1 VGIVAW
7 QDRRMRWDDLFRDL
21 EAQLTAAA
29 GAEVDAEVA
38 DRSRR
43 EAARLA
49 LVDRARAAA
58 GRPLVLRVAGAGA
71 VKGRLVDVGS
81 EWLLLTDGAAGS
93 DSESLV
99 PLSAVLS
106 ISGLVAWTA
115 TPEAAGQVGARLG
128 LGVVLRGIARDRSGL
143 AVTLVDGSTVT
154 GTLDRVGADFVEVSE
169 HGPGEA
175 RRPDAVTGVRTVPF
189 LALAVLRRGP

>member
-1 VGIVAW
+1 
-7 QDRRMRWDDLFRDL
+7 MRWDDLFRDL
-21 EAQLTAAA
+21 EAQLAAA
-29 GAEVDAEVA
+29 ADAELAAEVA

-49 LVDRARAAA
+49 LVERARAAT
-58 GRPLVLRVAGAGA
+58 GRPVVVRVAGAGA
-71 VKGRLVDVGS
+71 VQGRLVGAGS
-81 EWLLLTDGAAGS
+81 EWLLLADGGPGAER
-93 DSESLV
+93 ESLV

-106 ISGLVAWTA
+106 VSGLAAWTA
-115 TPEAAGQVGARLG
+115 APAATGQVGARLG

-169 HGPGEA
+169 HGPGEP
-175 RRPDAVTGVRTVPF
+175 RRPGAVTGVRTVPF
-189 LALAVLRRGP
+189 RALAVLRRGP